1 MKKTVFYLLL
11 ASTTILV
18 ACKDKKA
25 EIKENMHKNINIAYT
40 LLENA
45 SVQPETDLH
54 VPMGFR
60 LNSSNDEFNKHC
72 DELIKANGGNRKD
85 YEGGATF
92 YIKTKEFGGVER
104 EVRMSSFPYF
114 SDPNTETDTLAEIAF
129 IFDEFRDDFRS
140 NGGWEVLR
148 DSISSKFDNSWET
161 VEFNLDDADYDGE
174 EKRYDMSNEY
184 YKYWVKG
191 NVAIEFYYDGFPGYA
206 TLSFYNMPKYGTSH
220 FKEKVNM
227 TLDIQEEVKQQLER
241 EKNLP
246 KITNSPWD
254 GSVWQVEEYLKKN
267 LKDPD
272 SYQGIE
278 WSTVIEKDNGYQ
290 VRHKYRAKNSF
301 GGYVVENCIFTLTK
315 EGTVIDVKQIP

>member
-1 MKKTVFYLLL
+1 MKKSFLYLMLV
-11 ASTTILV
+11 ASIILV
-18 ACKDKKA
+18 ACKDKKT
-25 EIKENMHKNINIAYT
+25 EIRENMHKNINIAYT

-45 SVQPETDLH
+45 SVQPETDMH

-60 LNSSNDEFNKHC
+60 LNCSNEEFNDHC
-72 DELIKANGGNRKD
+72 DEWIKVNGGKRQA
-85 YEGGATF
+85 YEGGPAFGLQT
-92 YIKTKEFGGVER
+92 IGFGGVER

-114 SDPNTETDTLAEIAF
+114 SGPNTETDTIAEITF
-129 IFDEFRDDFRS
+129 IFDEFREDYRS

-148 DSISSKFDNSWET
+148 DSICNKFDESWQT
-161 VEFNLDDADYDGE
+161 VEFNLHDADYDGE
-174 EKRYDMSNEY
+174 GKRSDMSHEY

-206 TLSFYNMPKYGTSH
+206 TLSFYNMPKYGIKH
-220 FKEKVNM
+220 FKDKVNM

-254 GSVWQVEEYLKKN
+254 GSVWQVEDYLKKN

-278 WSTVIEKDNGYQ
+278 WSEVIENNDVYQ

-301 GGYVVENCIFTLTK
+301 GGYVVENCIFSLTK